1 MFNYCFV
8 GTCSIVFVGV
18 FQSNSFP
25 ERDTIFDYCF
35 QKKASGHWI
44 PWMDTL
50 ATKNAAVGPGTKVS
64 DDQVDKLW
72 TANVSMQQHANCAC
86 KKKEREAE
94 AETSQCHCC
103 TITEQA

>member
-1 MFNYCFV
+1 MFV
-8 GTCSIVFVGV
+8 RV

-64 DDQVDKLW
+64 DDQVDRLW
-72 TANVSMQQHANCAC
+72 TANVSM
-86 KKKEREAE
+86 
-94 AETSQCHCC
+94 
-103 TITEQA
+103 